1 MKTVELR
8 NILVVVMS
16 VFIALTHGMSRA
28 NKKLEAKSCECA
40 HTGKGDSVECIF
52 VLGMN
57 MVLEGLN
64 VSVKARSCR
73 YKDGLSTWNIALGE
87 GNKMSIVKGRCV
99 MCYKCLPE
107 GMQCLKL
114 PRG

>member
-57 MVLEGLN
+57 MVLEGRECGLCYLELPCVN
-64 VSVKARSCR
+64 VYR
-73 YKDGLSTWNIALGE
+73 
-87 GNKMSIVKGRCV
+87 
-99 MCYKCLPE
+99 
-107 GMQCLKL
+107 
-114 PRG
+114 